1 MQPPKR
7 THIDFCLS
15 MRCSNTMTG
24 HEAYSFLE
32 KYYGYH
38 YIFIIIKDKY
48 KTIFITN
55 WGAFVW
61 QVIPFGV
68 KNGLPTYQ

>member
-1 MQPPKR
+1 
-7 THIDFCLS
+7 
-15 MRCSNTMTG
+15 MTE

-32 KYYGYH
+32 EYYGYH
-38 YIFIIIKDKY
+38 YIFIVIKDKD
-48 KTIFITN
+48 KIIFVTN